1 MRSSKGFQPF
11 TPVYS
16 SFSNTSGS
24 NLNDSKHA
32 EDMNLVSELSGT
44 IAASQPS
51 MSYIGSQP
59 NITSTKD
66 AGDISL
72 VSQPSTSIVQSQ
84 KQSQEV
90 TCWRHWCRTST
101 KKILSE
107 KKSSKSIQKGKNSGK
122 ISLASEPLVK
132 FSLRTKSHIQWKYI
146 PGFQN
151 NKCVFPKVKKWIA
164 TESYIYRCFS
174 TITIKLD

>member
-1 MRSSKGFQPF
+1 
-11 TPVYS
+11 
-16 SFSNTSGS
+16 
-24 NLNDSKHA
+24 
-32 EDMNLVSELSGT
+32 MNLVSELSGT

-122 ISLASEPLVK
+122 ISLASEPL
-132 FSLRTKSHIQWKYI
+132 KSN
-146 PGFQN
+146 FRSE
-151 NKCVFPKVKKWIA
+151 PKV
-164 TESYIYRCFS
+164 TFS
-174 TITIKLD
+174 GSTFQASEIISVSSRKSKNGSQPNLTSTDASQPSQSNLTSASQEMSIVEPNKAVLSVSKINA